1 MALTGAVSEIAALE
15 EAYEES
21 TKEKG
26 APTMAQV
33 KFLAE
38 VEALYI
44 EREGIELVYEEQD
57 EPAWTPTDEIAGGFD
72 DGQ

>member
-21 TKEKG
+21 TREKG
-26 APTMAQV
+26 APTVAQV
-33 KFLAE
+33 RFLTE
-38 VEALYI
+38 VEMLYI
-44 EREGIELVYEEQD
+44 EREGIELVYEVQD
-57 EPAWTPTDEIAGGFD
+57 EPAWTPTDVRDEVFD